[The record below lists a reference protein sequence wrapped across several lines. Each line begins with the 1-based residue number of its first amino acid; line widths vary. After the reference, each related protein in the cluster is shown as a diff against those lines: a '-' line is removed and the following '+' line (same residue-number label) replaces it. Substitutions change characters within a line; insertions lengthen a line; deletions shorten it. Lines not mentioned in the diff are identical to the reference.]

1 MERVTA
7 FFHMGGYAWFVWP
20 AFALTFLVLAGLA
33 LVSKL
38 ALKRRQT
45 ALAALGERRRTPAA
59 GDADA
64 ADA

>member
-20 AFALTFLVLAGLA
+20 AFAITVAVLGGLA
-33 LVSKL
+33 LASRR
-38 ALKRRQT
+38 ALKRRET
-45 ALAALGERRRTPAA
+45 ALAALGGRRRTAVA

-64 ADA
+64 DA